1 MGVTVMDYVLTD
13 GKNSD
18 FEALCV
24 LLDASLE
31 KLAGHIIDRTQY
43 SPFNTLEKIRD
54 VVLAYD
60 GSLPVAC
67 AGFRHY
73 EDGVAELKRVFVR
86 EEYRGRGISKAVLAL
101 LEKRAAEKGY
111 TSLILETGAPLARSI
126 SLYKSLGYHLI
137 DNYGPYQGM
146 IHSVCM
152 RKAL

>member
-1 MGVTVMDYVLTD
+1 MTFVLTD

-18 FEALCV
+18 FEKLCI

-43 SPFNTLEKIRD
+43 SPFNTLDKIHD

-60 GSLPVAC
+60 EAFPVAC

-73 EDGVAELKRVFVR
+73 EDGVAEVKRVFVR
-86 EEYRGRGISKAVLAL
+86 EEYRGQGISKAVLAL

-111 TSLILETGAPLARSI
+111 TALLLETGAPLARSI
-126 SLYKSLGYHLI
+126 SLYKSFCYQII